1 MKKVALIIL
10 AVITV
15 GVFGYF
21 SSASAI
27 TFTPVPADGLSRLS
41 TGNTYTWGIDWTLPE
56 DVYITGATLTFRG
69 LFNSNMAS
77 SNTLYV
83 HLLDS
88 VPSGVTATVDSVPE
102 GVDAFAG
109 QGVVIAEWHD
119 DPPGGIANRSDVS
132 IVFDESQI
140 LALTQYLR
148 NDGNFG
154 FGFSPECSFY
164 SGISFEVQPV
174 PEPATILLLGSGL
187 AGVGFW
193 RRLRRRFGL

>member
-1 MKKVALIIL
+1 MRKVALIIL
-10 AVITV
+10 SVITI
-15 GVFGYF
+15 GVFGCLG
-21 SSASAI
+21 SASAI

-69 LFNSNMAS
+69 LFNSNIEA

-88 VPSGVTATVDSVPE
+88 APSGVTMTTDSGPTGVDS
-102 GVDAFAG
+102 FAG

-132 IVFDESQI
+132 FVFDESQI

-148 NDGNFG
+148 NGGNFG

-164 SGISFEVQPV
+164 SDISFEVQPV